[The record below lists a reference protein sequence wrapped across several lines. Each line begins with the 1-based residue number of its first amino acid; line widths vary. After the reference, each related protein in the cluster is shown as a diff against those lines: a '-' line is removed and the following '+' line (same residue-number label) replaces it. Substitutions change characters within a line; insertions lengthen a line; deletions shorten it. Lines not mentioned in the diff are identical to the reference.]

1 MRRWIGY
8 GALVAGVLVAVVLS
22 IGWMLPVGHRA
33 SRTQTI
39 NAPPERVFGILT
51 DIGRYP
57 VWNSAVERAEVTGEP
72 GPGQRISLSG
82 SFGEIPYVVEAFEPP
97 TRLVTRIAGSEMAF
111 GGTWTY
117 ELRASGA
124 GTEITITEDGEV
136 YNPFFRF
143 MSRFVFGHY
152 ATIDQFLADL
162 ARAVE

>member
-1 MRRWIGY
+1 MRRWIAY
-8 GALVAGVLVAVVLS
+8 GALGVGSLVIVVLA

-33 SRTQTI
+33 SRTRVI
-39 NAPPERVFGILT
+39 GAPPERVFAIVT
-51 DIGRYP
+51 DFGRYP
-57 VWNSAVERAEVTGEP
+57 EWNSAVERVAVTGEP

-82 SFGEIPYVVEAFEPP
+82 SFGEIPSVVEVFEPP

-117 ELRASGA
+117 ELGASGS

-136 YNPFFRF
+136 YSPFFRF

-152 ATIDQFLADL
+152 ATIDQFLTDL